1 MIGSSPLTRGK
12 HGLLVHAGHVR
23 GLIPA
28 HAGKTSRLSRTCTK
42 TRAHP
47 RSRGENI
54 QTTVQTVAGWGSSPL
69 TRGKRPPQ
77 APRSCRCGLIP
88 AHAGKTAGVESR
100 SRSRRAHPRSR
111 GENAAIAAMTRK
123 IGGSSP
129 LTRGKPGKTDHRKLE
144 PGLIPAH
151 AGKTGGVYKSRRYR
165 RAHPRSRGENVAVW
179 TDAERAEGSSP
190 LTRGKPVTSRP
201 SSVSRG
207 LIPAHAGKTSSPS
220 ARVGGVTAH
229 PRSRG
234 ENTLVILASL

>member
-129 LTRGKPGKTDHRKLE
+129 LTRGKP
-144 PGLIPAH
+144 
-151 AGKTGGVYKSRRYR
+151 
-165 RAHPRSRGENVAVW
+165 
-179 TDAERAEGSSP
+179 
-190 LTRGKPVTSRP
+190 VTSRP